1 MTKIT
6 AAEFQRAPGRVRA
19 LALRAPVF
27 VTNHGH
33 ADLVVLSAEEYDRL
47 KQADRRAIR
56 SADMSDADLA
66 LLEAVV
72 IPDEARNFDVELE

>member
-19 LALRAPVF
+19 LALRAPVI

-33 ADLVVLSAEEYDRL
+33 VDLVVLSADEYERL
-47 KQADRRAIR
+47 KQADRRAVR
-56 SADMSDADLA
+56 AQDMTDADLA
-66 LLEAVV
+66 LLDATR
-72 IPDEARNFDVELE
+72 IPDEAKGLDNEID

>member
-19 LALRAPVF
+19 LALRAPVI

-33 ADLVVLSAEEYDRL
+33 ADLVVLSADEYDRL
-47 KQADRRAIR
+47 KQADRRAVR
-56 SADMSDADLA
+56 AADMSDADFA

-72 IPDEARNFDVELE
+72 VPDQARSFDVELD